1 MASGFDMIAP
11 AKFGWVPTLSDTVN
25 LPKETRALLIP
36 PADDGNII
44 VALMYNPVTNNLA
57 PVSLPVVAG
66 YNPIATTRIYSTGTT
81 ATGVIAIA

>member
-11 AKFGWVPTLSDTVN
+11 AKYGWVPALSDTVD

-36 PADDGNII
+36 SDEDGLI
-44 VALMYNPVTNNLA
+44 VKCLMYDPDTGNLA
-57 PVSLPVVAG
+57 AVSLPVVAG